1 MVIKII
7 AGFWTTTEAR
17 KEWFPWVTESKQL
30 STQFYFQYCRFQVI
44 FKQAII
50 EKVYC
55 QKNLTKANF
64 HLYPSGQRKIIP
76 DVRFEM
82 EKRMAR

>member
-7 AGFWTTTEAR
+7 AGFWTTIETR
-17 KEWFPWVTESKQL
+17 KEWFPRVTESKQL
-30 STQFYFQYCRFQVI
+30 STQFYFWYCRFQVI

-50 EKVYC
+50 EKAYC
-55 QKNLTKANF
+55 QKMLTKAKF
-64 HLYPSGQRKIIP
+64 YLYTSGQRKVIP

-82 EKRMAR
+82 